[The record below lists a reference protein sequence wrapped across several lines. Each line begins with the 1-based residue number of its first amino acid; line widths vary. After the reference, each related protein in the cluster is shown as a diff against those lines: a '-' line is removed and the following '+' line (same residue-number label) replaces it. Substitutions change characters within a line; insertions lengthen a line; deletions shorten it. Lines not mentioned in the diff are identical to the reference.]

1 MIFHVL
7 CRIYEKE
14 RNWPYVGWMN
24 SDVLLNKPSKAGN
37 NKILVEV
44 SATQA
49 SWVYLIRCL
58 WHASLWNT
66 GYSDLCL
73 WWPVSLKKRGYFQDK
88 SEDRHLF
95 QLMTFICDS
104 SSLVTKF
111 LNLHWKLTLSFQP
124 FCKFWSEYKRD
135 SSWLGF
141 ALQSCPWSYINI
153 PQNWQER
160 KKVEVNYYY

>member
-1 MIFHVL
+1 MYVYELYTEKVFFCSMKFAMTWRFSAYGEISVLRLVFIQKHFTLPESDFMIFHVL

-49 SWVYLIRCL
+49 SWVNLIRCL
-58 WHASLWNT
+58 WHASFWNT

-73 WWPVSLKKRGYFQDK
+73 WWPVSLKK
-88 SEDRHLF
+88 EDIF
-95 QLMTFICDS
+95 
-104 SSLVTKF
+104 K
-111 LNLHWKLTLSFQP
+111 
-124 FCKFWSEYKRD
+124 
-135 SSWLGF
+135 
-141 ALQSCPWSYINI
+141 IN
-153 PQNWQER
+153 R
-160 KKVEVNYYY
+160 KTGTCFS